1 MSGIRPVGPAGGAPD
16 MRLSVPMSL
25 AHRPWSTRPR
35 AATLDPIMDI
45 DLRALAPLLLLAAV
59 LAVYALIDLVRAPA
73 VRYLPKWAW
82 ALICVLS
89 MPLGPLA
96 YLTLGRAPR

>member
-1 MSGIRPVGPAGGAPD
+1 MRQLILRCASSGEEHCGGGE
-16 MRLSVPMSL
+16 RLSSL
-25 AHRPWSTRPR
+25 TSSLSGRYHV
-35 AATLDPIMDI
+35 LDMDL
-45 DLRALAPLLLLAAV
+45 DLRALAPLILLAIA
-59 LAVYALIDLVRAPA
+59 LAAYALVDLARAPA

-89 MPLGPLA
+89 MPFGPLA

>member
-1 MSGIRPVGPAGGAPD
+1 
-16 MRLSVPMSL
+16 
-25 AHRPWSTRPR
+25 
-35 AATLDPIMDI
+35 MDI
-45 DLRALAPLLLLAAV
+45 DLRALAPLILLAVA

-73 VRYLPKWAW
+73 VQHLPKWAW